1 MPPRFRRTASVL
13 AALSL
18 AILPS
23 AACASAAPADDG
35 VLTVFMPQLAGA
47 DLAQSQV
54 TKHIQEELGI
64 SLRFETSTYD
74 AAAAKEKR
82 QISLASGDLP
92 DAYMLIAWVDQ
103 FSQAE
108 LLRLGRQGI
117 AVPLNDLIAQHAP
130 NVQKAFDETPELR
143 DLATAPD
150 GVIYGMPQ
158 WNECFHCSYG
168 AKLWMNSDWLEK
180 LGLSMPTT
188 TEEMREALRAF
199 KTRDPNGNGQA
210 DEIPLSGST
219 SDTLLPYFM
228 NAFLYDP
235 QAGNAHPST
244 LAMRDGRVQLQAAQP
259 EWRDGLRYVASLYEE
274 GLIDPG
280 AFSQNRDAMAAKG
293 DLADAVVV
301 GAATVQHPVLLVTLG
316 QPDGR
321 DEQYDPV
328 PPLTGPGGVQYASY
342 NLSTTPGATF
352 VITAEASEEDRV
364 AAVRILDHLHTQE
377 GNIVGQ
383 HGPEGTNWV
392 RPEPGDVAIDP
403 DLEPI
408 FETVPVDPEAPTSVD
423 GPWGAVAEY
432 YTTEELRNAQ
442 VQSTDIYS
450 EEGFERRLY
459 EATKLYEGKAPQ
471 DQVFPYWNLWVE
483 PDQAGELATLQTNI
497 ENHVAQS
504 SLQFVTGQQ
513 DIDDDAAW
521 NAYLDGLRSLGLD
534 RYLEIQQAA
543 YDVAP

>member
-1 MPPRFRRTASVL
+1 MSPRFRRTASVL

-18 AILPS
+18 AIVPS
-23 AACASAAPADDG
+23 AACASGGPADDG
-35 VLTVFMPQLAGA
+35 ALTIFIPQLAGA

-54 TKHIQEELGI
+54 TKHIQEKFGI
-64 SLRFETSTYD
+64 SLRIEASTYD

-92 DAYMLIAWVDQ
+92 DVYMLIPWVDQ
-103 FSQAE
+103 FSQPE
-108 LLRLGRQGI
+108 LLQLGRQGI

-130 NVQKAFDETPELR
+130 NVQRAFEETPELR

-150 GVIYGMPQ
+150 GTIYGMPQ
-158 WNECFHCSYG
+158 WNECYHCSYG
-168 AKLWMNSDWLEK
+168 AKLWINSDWLEK
-180 LGLSMPTT
+180 LGLAMPTT
-188 TEEMREALRAF
+188 TEEMREVLRAF
-199 KTRDPNGNGQA
+199 KTRDPNGNGRA

-235 QAGNAHPST
+235 QAGNAHTST
-244 LAMRDGRVQLQAAQP
+244 LAMRGGRVQLQAAQP

-280 AFSQNRDAMAAKG
+280 AFSQNRDAMSAKG

-301 GAATVQHPVLLVTLG
+301 GAATVQHPILLVTEG

-321 DEQYDPV
+321 DKQYDPV
-328 PPLTGPGGVQYASY
+328 PPLTGPTGVQYASY
-342 NLSTTPGATF
+342 NLPTVPGATF
-352 VITAEASEEDRV
+352 VITAEASEADRV
-364 AAVRILDHLHTQE
+364 AAMRILDYFHTQE
-377 GNIVGQ
+377 GNLMGQ
-383 HGPEGTNWV
+383 FGPEGTDWL
-392 RPEPGDVAIDP
+392 RPGPGDVAIDP
-403 DLEPI
+403 GLEPI
-408 FETVPVDPEAPTSVD
+408 FEVVPTDPEAPRSVD
-423 GPWGAVAEY
+423 GPWGAAAGY
-432 YTTEELRNAQ
+432 YSTEEFRNAQ

-450 EEGFERRLY
+450 PEGGERRLY
-459 EATKLYEGKAPQ
+459 EATKLYDGKAPQ
-471 DQVFPYWNLWVE
+471 DQIFPYWDLWVE
-483 PDQAGELATLQTNI
+483 PDQAGEFATLQTNI

-521 NAYLDGLRSLGLD
+521 NAYLDGLRRLGLD
-534 RYLEIQQAA
+534 RYLEIQQAG
-543 YDVAP
+543 YDGGR

>member
-1 MPPRFRRTASVL
+1 MSPRFRRTASVL

-18 AILPS
+18 AIVPS
-23 AACASAAPADDG
+23 AACASGAPTDDG
-35 VLTVFMPQLAGA
+35 ALTIFIPQLAGA

-54 TKHIQEELGI
+54 TKHIQEKFGI
-64 SLRFETSTYD
+64 PLRIEASTYD

-92 DAYMLIAWVDQ
+92 DVYMLIPWVDQ
-103 FSQAE
+103 FSQPE
-108 LLRLGRQGI
+108 LLQLGRQGI

-130 NVQKAFDETPELR
+130 NVQRAFEETPELR

-150 GVIYGMPQ
+150 GTIYGMPQ
-158 WNECFHCSYG
+158 WNECYHCSYG
-168 AKLWMNSDWLEK
+168 AKLWINSDWLEK
-180 LGLSMPTT
+180 LGLAMPTT
-188 TEEMREALRAF
+188 TEEMREVLRAF
-199 KTRDPNGNGQA
+199 KTRDPNGNGRA

-235 QAGNAHPST
+235 QAGNAHTST
-244 LAMRDGRVQLQAAQP
+244 LAMRGGRVQLQAAQP

-280 AFSQNRDAMAAKG
+280 AFSQNRDAMSAKG

-301 GAATVQHPVLLVTLG
+301 GAATVQHPILLVTEG

-321 DEQYDPV
+321 DKQYDPV
-328 PPLTGPGGVQYASY
+328 PPLTGPTGVQYASY
-342 NLSTTPGATF
+342 NLPTVPGATF
-352 VITAEASEEDRV
+352 VITAQASEADRV
-364 AAVRILDHLHTQE
+364 AAMRILDYFHTQE
-377 GNIVGQ
+377 GNLMGQ
-383 HGPEGTNWV
+383 FGPEGTDWL
-392 RPEPGDVAIDP
+392 RPGPGDVAIDP
-403 DLEPI
+403 GLEPI
-408 FETVPVDPEAPTSVD
+408 FEVVPTDPEAPRSVD
-423 GPWGAVAEY
+423 GPWGAAAGY
-432 YTTEELRNAQ
+432 YSTEEFRNAQ

-450 EEGFERRLY
+450 PEGGERRLY

-471 DQVFPYWNLWVE
+471 DQIFPYWDLWVE
-483 PDQAGELATLQTNI
+483 PDQAGEFATLQTNI

-534 RYLEIQQAA
+534 RYLEIQQAG
-543 YDVAP
+543 YDGGR